1 LAKLLCFSASSI
13 VTPWLPGNSR
23 PGFIIGE
30 TLLPLIRS
38 ETHSSFK
45 KEIFSA
51 LASWATCVL
60 FEKRL
65 FTMAKTEKRHV
76 RSRESVSE
84 LPDWMK
90 QKRCPHK
97 EKYLAGKRIM
107 PRNLTGKEKLVSLVD
122 EVFLAYNS
130 ARLKEGCQLF
140 ADKMLAPDVTIG
152 MSFSGALTP
161 AGLGCSCIIPLIKAG
176 FVDWIVSTGANLYHD
191 MHFALNFPVHV
202 GSFKFDDTDLRENDL
217 VRIYDVLIP
226 YSDGL
231 MATDDILREML
242 IQPEFQKEM
251 GTAELHYLLGKYCA
265 EWERKNRLKDVSVL
279 AAAYRAGVPCYTSS
293 PGDSTIGMNVAG
305 VELRGNK
312 LRVNPSIDVNETT
325 AFVLAA
331 KREGGKSA
339 VVLWGG
345 GSPKNFM
352 LQTEPQI
359 QEVLRIKEFGQ
370 DLFLQVTDAR
380 PDTGGLSGATPSEAV
395 SWGKVD
401 PTKLPDAVVCYTDT
415 TIAMPILTHYA
426 LAKHKPR
433 RQRRLYDRREALIK
447 ALTKEYFTHNKVKML
462 DGSKPALD

>member
-1 LAKLLCFSASSI
+1 
-13 VTPWLPGNSR
+13 
-23 PGFIIGE
+23 
-30 TLLPLIRS
+30 
-38 ETHSSFK
+38 
-45 KEIFSA
+45 
-51 LASWATCVL
+51 
-60 FEKRL
+60 
-65 FTMAKTEKRHV
+65 MAKTQNKHV
-76 RSRESVSE
+76 RSREDVSE
-84 LPDWMK
+84 MPEWMK
-90 QKRCPHK
+90 EKQCPHK
-97 EKYLAGKRIM
+97 KKYMAGKRIM
-107 PRNLTGKEKLVSLVD
+107 PRNLTGREKLSYVID

-130 ARLKEGCQLF
+130 ARLKETCQLF
-140 ADKMLAPDVTIG
+140 ANKMLEADVTIG
-152 MSFSGALTP
+152 MSISGALTP
-161 AGLGCSCIIPLIKAG
+161 AGLGCSSIIPLIKAG

-191 MHFALNFPVHV
+191 MHFALNYPIHS
-202 GSFKFDDTDLRENDL
+202 GSFKFDDTDLRDNDL
-217 VRIYDVLIP
+217 VRVYDVVIP

-231 MATDDILREML
+231 MATDEILREIL

-251 GTAELHYLLGKYCA
+251 GTAELHYLLGRYCA
-265 EWERKNRLKDVSVL
+265 EWERKNKLKDVSVL

-305 VELRGNK
+305 VELRGSK
-312 LRVNPSIDVNETT
+312 LRMNPSIDVNETT

-331 KREGGKSA
+331 KRSGGKSG

-370 DLFLQVTDAR
+370 DFFIQVTDAR

-415 TIAMPILTHYA
+415 TIAMPLFTSYA

-433 RQRRLYDRREALIK
+433 KLRRLYDHREQMMK
-447 ALTKEYFTHNKVKML
+447 ALTKEYFTHNKVKMI
-462 DGSKPALD
+462 DGSEPVLD